1 MSSENVPNKDETQ
14 TTEAA
19 SANASADAA
28 PGTETTET
36 VITAEQFAELQAKAA
51 KADETWDRYVRLNAD
66 FDNFRKRAAR
76 DREDGMR
83 SAQERLLNK
92 LLPVIDNFDMAM
104 AATASAQNTTVE
116 SLKAGVQMIQGQLK
130 GVLTDSGVEEID
142 AMGKPFDPN
151 LHEAL
156 SQLESADA
164 PEGTVIQQLRKG
176 YKMKDRLL
184 RPASVVVAKK
194 PAVEST
200 EAKS

>member
-1 MSSENVPNKDETQ
+1 MSSDNVPNKDETQ
-14 TTEAA
+14 P
-19 SANASADAA
+19 ADVVADDSDV
-28 PGTETTET
+28 TETI
-36 VITAEQFAELQAKAA
+36 VTAEQFAEIQAKAA

-83 SAQERLLNK
+83 AAQERLLNK

-104 AATASAQNTTVE
+104 AATGSAQNTTVE

-130 GVLTDSGVEEID
+130 AVLSESGVEEID
-142 AMGKPFDPN
+142 AIGKPFDPN

-156 SQLESADA
+156 SQMESTDA
-164 PEGTVIQQLRKG
+164 PEGTVLQQLRKG
-176 YKMKDRLL
+176 YKMRDRLL
-184 RPASVVVAKK
+184 RPASVIVAKK
-194 PAVEST
+194 PAAAEST

>member
-1 MSSENVPNKDETQ
+1 MSSDNVPNKDETQ

-19 SANASADAA
+19 SANTDAA
-28 PGTETTET
+28 SGTETAET
-36 VITAEQFAELQAKAA
+36 IITAEQFAELQAKAA

-104 AATASAQNTTVE
+104 AATTSAQNTTVE

-164 PEGTVIQQLRKG
+164 PEGTVLQQLRKG
-176 YKMKDRLL
+176 YKMRDRLL

-194 PAVEST
+194 PAAEST

>member
-1 MSSENVPNKDETQ
+1 MSSDNVPNKDETQ
-14 TTEAA
+14 TEAA
-19 SANASADAA
+19 SANADAA
-28 PGTETTET
+28 SGTETAET
-36 VITAEQFAELQAKAA
+36 IITAEQFAELQAKAA

-104 AATASAQNTTVE
+104 AATTSAQNTTVE

-164 PEGTVIQQLRKG
+164 PEGTVLQQLRKG
-176 YKMKDRLL
+176 YKMRDRLL

-194 PAVEST
+194 PATEST

>member
-1 MSSENVPNKDETQ
+1 MSSDNVPNKDETQ
-14 TTEAA
+14 TTEA
-19 SANASADAA
+19 DAA
-28 PGTETTET
+28 AAAEAGETI
-36 VITAEQFAELQAKAA
+36 ITAEQFAELQAKAA

-104 AATASAQNTTVE
+104 VATTSAQSTTVE

-130 GVLTDSGVEEID
+130 GVLADSGVEEID

-164 PEGTVIQQLRKG
+164 PEGTVLQQLRKG

-194 PAVEST
+194 PAAEST
-200 EAKS
+200 DAKS

>member
-1 MSSENVPNKDETQ
+1 MSSDNVPNKDETQ
-14 TTEAA
+14 PGDAA
-19 SANASADAA
+19 SNEAGGPDTS
-28 PGTETTET
+28 ET
-36 VITAEQFAELQAKAA
+36 ILTAEQFAEIQAKAA

-104 AATASAQNTTVE
+104 AATTSAQNTTVE

-130 GVLTDSGVEEID
+130 AVLAESGVEEIE

-176 YKMKDRLL
+176 YKMRDRLL
-184 RPASVVVAKK
+184 RPASVIVAKK
-194 PAVEST
+194 PGVAAGTSD
-200 EAKS
+200 ANA

>member
-1 MSSENVPNKDETQ
+1 MSSDNVPNKDETQ
-14 TTEAA
+14 TTGAA
-19 SANASADAA
+19 SANADAA
-28 PGTETTET
+28 SGTETAET
-36 VITAEQFAELQAKAA
+36 IITAEQFAELQAKAA

-104 AATASAQNTTVE
+104 AATTSAQNATVE

-130 GVLTDSGVEEID
+130 GVLTESGVEEID

-164 PEGTVIQQLRKG
+164 PEGTVLQQLRKG